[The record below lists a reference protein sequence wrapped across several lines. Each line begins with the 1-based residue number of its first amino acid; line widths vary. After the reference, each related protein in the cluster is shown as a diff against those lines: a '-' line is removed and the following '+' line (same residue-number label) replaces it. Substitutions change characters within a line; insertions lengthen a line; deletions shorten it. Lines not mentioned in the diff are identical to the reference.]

1 VVWRALDEIVDQR
14 AGVADER
21 GCATGRH

>member
-1 VVWRALDEIVDQR
+1 VVWRALDEIVDER

-21 GCATGRH
+21 GCATGGH